1 MNHTLNLI
9 AQHRTY
15 RRFRRNERLP
25 ENHVSAIIQAAQR
38 APSWMNGQH
47 YTIINI
53 SDRALRDKITAM
65 QPANPHIGECAL
77 FLLFVA
83 DLHRADLCRQAYE
96 GTFQAAGTPDALITA
111 VTDTAL
117 AAQNALTAA
126 ESLGY
131 GTCFIGGIRLSAR
144 ELVPLLGLPENTFP
158 LFGLCLAYASARLT

>member
-15 RRFRRNERLP
+15 RRFRCNERLP

-117 AAQNALTAA
+117 AA
-126 ESLGY
+126 
-131 GTCFIGGIRLSAR
+131 
-144 ELVPLLGLPENTFP
+144 
-158 LFGLCLAYASARLT
+158 